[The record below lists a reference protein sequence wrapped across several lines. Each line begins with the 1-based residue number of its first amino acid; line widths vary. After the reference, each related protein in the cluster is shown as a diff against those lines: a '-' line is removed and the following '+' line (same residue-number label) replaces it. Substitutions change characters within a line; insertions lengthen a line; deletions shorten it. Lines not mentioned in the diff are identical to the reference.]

1 MLVHAAIMFLSMIVI
16 QVFIMPFAMA
26 DSPSDAYFSLSQGYM
41 GVFMGATMLA
51 VEGFLHPVEWWY
63 WVCVAVITIL
73 SVAAFRRQ
81 WLVSDSEYLHE
92 MVPHHSMA
100 LLTSRP
106 RMGSQNPK
114 VARLAHQIVISQ
126 EREIAEMKEMLLA

>member
-1 MLVHAAIMFLSMIVI
+1 MLIHAAAMFFGMVAL
-16 QVFIMPFAMA
+16 QVFVMPFAMA
-26 DSPSDAYFSLSQGYM
+26 AAPSDVYFSLSQGYM
-41 GVFMGATMLA
+41 GAFMGATMLA

-63 WVCVAVITIL
+63 WVAVVAIAVL
-73 SVAAFRRQ
+73 SVAAFRGQ
-81 WLVSDSEYLHE
+81 WLVSDREYLHE

-106 RMGSQNPK
+106 RMSSQNPK
-114 VARLAHQIVISQ
+114 VARLAHQIVLTQ